1 MDSDGGGFRNFSPA
15 GDQRDRTPATTPRCI
30 AHSPAGAS
38 HANCKLP
45 AMFYRSRIDMRHACE
60 LSQYRSLSLEKL
72 GRAGGG
78 SRCGLCC
85 EALRHA
91 GRESELPS
99 WRGRVSQLTGPAA
112 IHVLD

>member
-72 GRAGGG
+72 GKGQPGAAAVDSGVRRDASPSCRAGADVLTIDGTRRH
-78 SRCGLCC
+78 SR
-85 EALRHA
+85 A
-91 GRESELPS
+91 
-99 WRGRVSQLTGPAA
+99 
-112 IHVLD
+112 